1 MTQLTRT
8 NATNTAPTM
17 TSREL
22 LFLINEIRSLEGK
35 NPVTKST
42 FETKIRKI
50 VPEIDLSNFREIYL
64 DGYGREQ
71 LEYRLPKR
79 ECDLLVMS
87 ESYKV
92 QAAVYDR
99 MVELEQSSRPSVP
112 QIPPTPGITL
122 LNSLLSAGTL
132 FHCPLHIVEQEA
144 AKEVLNHT
152 GEDFRMLLK
161 YSPAQDNIPDAEVM
175 LEPTPLAHILGISA
189 KAFNKRLEAAGFQT
203 KVEGGWEPTVYGAPY
218 CIQHS
223 WSKDGKSGYNL
234 KWNRTILDCLTTA

>member
-1 MTQLTRT
+1 M
-8 NATNTAPTM
+8 
-17 TSREL
+17 S
-22 LFLINEIRSLEGK
+22 SLEIARLTGK
-35 NPVTKST
+35 QHYTVMRDIKRIL
-42 FETKIRKI
+42 KQA
-50 VPEIDLSNFREIYL
+50 EIDGDKSVAIYL
-64 DGYGREQ
+64 DAYGREKPCYN
-71 LEYRLPKR
+71 LPRL
-79 ECDLLVMS
+79 ECDLIISGYSVPYRLAII
-87 ESYKV
+87 K
-92 QAAVYDR
+92 R
-99 MVELEQSSRPSVP
+99 WHELEQSSRPSVP

-161 YSPAQDNIPDAEVM
+161 YSPAQDNIPDEEVM
-175 LEPTPLAHILGISA
+175 LEPTPLAQILGISA

-203 KVEGGWEPTVYGAPY
+203 KVEGGWKPTVYGTPY

-234 KWNRTILDCLTTA
+234 KWKRTILDCLTTA